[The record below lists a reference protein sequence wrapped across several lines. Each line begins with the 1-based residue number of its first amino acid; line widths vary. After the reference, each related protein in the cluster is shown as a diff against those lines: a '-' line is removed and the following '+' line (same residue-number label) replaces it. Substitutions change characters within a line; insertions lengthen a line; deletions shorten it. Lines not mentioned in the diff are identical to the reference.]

1 MKKLIIFMMTAVLLA
16 ACSNEETP
24 DTPETQET
32 PAADKQTN
40 MGMEKGLKAGTTEHD
55 YLSLSQ
61 DKVPINSKVK
71 FTGIVLRFEQGTFE
85 LKSKTDD
92 SSNEVVWVD
101 DIRMSDR
108 TEIPEGTTV
117 TVYGTYDGKNDDGD
131 PRLKGIFIDAE

>member
-40 MGMEKGLKAGTTEHD
+40 MGMEKGLKAGTTEQD

-101 DIRMSDR
+101 DNRLSDR

>member
-40 MGMEKGLKAGTTEHD
+40 MGMEKGLKAGTTEQD

-101 DIRMSDR
+101 DIRLSDR

>member
-40 MGMEKGLKAGTTEHD
+40 MGMEKGLKAGTTEQD

-92 SSNEVVWVD
+92 SFNEVVWVD
-101 DIRMSDR
+101 DIRLSDR

>member
-40 MGMEKGLKAGTTEHD
+40 MGMEKGLKAGTTEQD